1 MTDLLGQRI
10 FVGRSTEL
18 ARLDALLLIAAAG
31 AGTTLVIGG
40 EAGIGKSRLVARFA
54 QRAADRARTLEGAC
68 LEVEEG
74 GLPFAPITEILRELV
89 RTTPDERLPALLGPG
104 RAELTRLLP
113 ELAARATDLAERGP
127 ESDLAAQARLFEL
140 VLGVLERISRER
152 PLILAIED
160 IQWADRST
168 RKLLTFLSRALRDER
183 VLMVLTTRTD
193 EGGID
198 EGTLTFLA
206 ELEREEHVE
215 RLDLRPFGHDEVAEQ
230 LEALTGEP
238 PRAATVERLQARSD
252 GNPFFIEELVL
263 AGATS
268 GADLPV
274 VLRDILRARTASLS
288 PAAHDLLRAAAVAG
302 RRIDDRLIATAL
314 GRPAGSLG
322 AELREAVDCGI
333 LVRTETPAGGDYAFR
348 HGLLQEGVLAE
359 LFAGER
365 AALHAAFA
373 TALDAR
379 VAAGDRS
386 VSAAEIA
393 RHWDAAGQPARAL
406 AATIEAARVAE
417 AAYAFSEGL
426 RLWSRA
432 AQLLDATPQPERAEG
447 FDRAALL
454 ARAAECAELS
464 GEPARA
470 IDLGRA
476 AINALAGETDPER
489 VAGLHNRLR
498 WYAWDSGDR
507 AGAAAAVAAAL
518 RDLPASDQST
528 ARARA
533 LAQHAG
539 ILMAAGD
546 FEGSR
551 GAALQAI
558 ELGLRLGAHAEVAL
572 ARGILGW
579 DRAILGDVDA
589 GIADLR
595 DAASIAEEL
604 GSIEGMALGAT
615 NLAALLDRV
624 GRSADSLEEARAGY
638 ALTERLGVARTYGG
652 LLLGYVAKAEL
663 ALGRWDEAEA
673 STKAGL
679 RRTTS
684 DRAELWLL
692 LNRARLVTG
701 RGRFADA
708 AALLAR
714 ARAIDG
720 RLGDNEFRTA
730 LLAAEAELA
739 AWLGRPDDAWR
750 QGEDGLGRLR
760 DGPPDPSL
768 AWLASLVLRAQ
779 VDALQRLAPHDR
791 TGRRAVLEARVTR
804 IEEAID
810 RVRGWLRDE
819 LRAGRGQ
826 ALMRLLDLERAR
838 LRGPNDPAAWS
849 ELAAEWG
856 ALDRPYPLAYARYR
870 QAETLIAI
878 GGSRADAAGLLLEAA
893 RIAEELGAEPLA
905 ALVRDLTKRARLTP
919 RTAGPPG
926 DDPSPGGGLGHHIT
940 PREAEVLRL
949 VAGGWT
955 NQQIADALFITRK
968 TASVHV
974 SNLLSKLGV
983 AHRGEAAAL
992 AVRLGLV
999 TEPPAPVP
1007 PAIESLA

>member
-1 MTDLLGQRI
+1 MTDLPGQRI
-10 FVGRSTEL
+10 FVGRSSEL
-18 ARLDALLLIAAAG
+18 ARLEALLLIAAAG

-54 QRAADRARTLEGAC
+54 AGAADRARTLEGAC

-74 GLPFAPITEILRELV
+74 GLPFAPITEMLREVV

-113 ELAARATDLAERGP
+113 ELAARAADLAVRGP

-152 PLILAIED
+152 PLILVIED

-168 RKLLTFLSRALRDER
+168 RKLITFLSRALRDER
-183 VLMVLTTRTD
+183 VLLVLTTRTD

-215 RLDLRPFGHDEVAEQ
+215 RLDVRPFSHDEIAEQ

-238 PRAATVERLQARSD
+238 PRAAVVERLQARSD

-268 GADLPV
+268 EADLPV
-274 VLRDILRARTASLS
+274 VLRDIVRARTASLS
-288 PAAHDLLRAAAVAG
+288 PAAHDLLRAAAVGG

-333 LVRTETPAGGDYAFR
+333 LVRSETPVGGDYAFR

-359 LFAGER
+359 LFGGER

-426 RLWSRA
+426 RLWNRA
-432 AQLLDATPQPERAEG
+432 AQLFDATPQAERIEG
-447 FDRAALL
+447 FDRGALL

-464 GEPARA
+464 GEPVRA
-470 IDLGRA
+470 IELGRA
-476 AINALAGETDPER
+476 AIDSLTGEADPER
-489 VAGLHNRLR
+489 IAGLQNRLR
-498 WYAWDSGDR
+498 WYVWDSGDR
-507 AGAAAAVAAAL
+507 AGAAAAVSQTL
-518 RDLPASDQST
+518 RELPASDQST
-528 ARARA
+528 GRARA

-546 FEGSR
+546 FEASSR
-551 GAALQAI
+551 AALDAI
-558 ELGLRLGAHAEVAL
+558 ALGLRLGARAEVAL

-595 DAASIAEEL
+595 DAANIAEEI

-624 GRSADSLEEARAGY
+624 GRSADSLEAARAGY

-663 ALGRWDEAEA
+663 ALGRWDDADA

-692 LNRARLVTG
+692 LNRARLLTG
-701 RGRFADA
+701 RGRFSDA
-708 AALLAR
+708 AALLTR
-714 ARAIDG
+714 ARDIDG
-720 RLGDNEFRTA
+720 RLGESEFHTA

-739 AWLGRPDDAWR
+739 TWLGRPDDAWLH
-750 QGEDGLGRLR
+750 GEDGLERLE

-779 VDALQRLAPHDR
+779 VDALQRLPPRDR
-791 TGRRAVLEARVTR
+791 TGRRAVLEARVAG

-810 RVRGWLRDE
+810 RVSGGLRDAF
-819 LRAGRGQ
+819 RGGRSR
-826 ALMRLLDLERAR
+826 ALMRLLDLERVR
-838 LRGPNDPAAWS
+838 LRGPHDPASWS
-849 ELAAEWG
+849 ELAADWR
-856 ALDRPYPLAYARYR
+856 ALDRPYPFAYARYR
-870 QAETLIAI
+870 EAEAVLAT
-878 GGSRADAAGLLLEAA
+878 GGSRADAAGLLREAGIVA
-893 RIAEELGAEPLA
+893 DELGAEPLA
-905 ALVRDLTKRARLTP
+905 TLVRDLAARARLARKP
-919 RTAGPPG
+919 AGQPG
-926 DDPSPGGGLGHHIT
+926 VDPSLGQGLGHHIT
-940 PREAEVLRL
+940 PREAEVLHL
-949 VAGGWT
+949 VVGGWT

-999 TEPPAPVP
+999 TEPPAPVS
-1007 PAIESLA
+1007 PAVESLA